1 MIRLPCTIVKK
12 KRLCAP
18 SNKCILWTC
27 NVLYYQSFFLTP
39 KHVACR
45 YENEWVWTLSWQ
57 SAPMCYS
64 RVELPGDPGERAGRR
79 ARREKSVGKTKVGH
93 ETSCATAGKSSIWA
107 SETGRGSSFTC
118 HPFKETL
125 LSCRYSNLAHSRS
138 TRCLHLRSVLALRSS
153 ALRSLCE
160 CSFDSSC
167 VPLNRRNFPS
177 SFGSVKVEQSLLEFW
192 TFDGKQEASR

>member
-1 MIRLPCTIVKK
+1 MSVNALLAVGSYLLFPR
-12 KRLCAP
+12 RAP
-18 SNKCILWTC
+18 WR
-27 NVLYYQSFFLTP
+27 P
-39 KHVACR
+39 
-45 YENEWVWTLSWQ
+45 W
-57 SAPMCYS
+57 
-64 RVELPGDPGERAGRR
+64 R
-79 ARREKSVGKTKVGH
+79 ARREKSAVKTKVGH

-107 SETGRGSSFTC
+107 SETGRGGSFTC

-167 VPLNRRNFPS
+167 VFLDRNCPS
-177 SFGSVKVEQSLLEFW
+177 SFGSVKVEQTLLEFW